1 VVECSAFLK
10 DAGLALVR
18 LERYK
23 ISWLWGLMTA
33 RAVKG

>member
-1 VVECSAFLK
+1 VQ
-10 DAGLALVR
+10 

-33 RAVKG
+33 VITKKEGRRSGPGGGGLN